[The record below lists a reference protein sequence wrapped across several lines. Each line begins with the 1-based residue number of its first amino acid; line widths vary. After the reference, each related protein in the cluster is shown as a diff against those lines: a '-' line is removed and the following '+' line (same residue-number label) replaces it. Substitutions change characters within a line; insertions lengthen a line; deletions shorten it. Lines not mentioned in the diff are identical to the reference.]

1 MSTLPVPYACLRGE
15 EIIAPL
21 VGNVVKHWNNYN
33 GYNFNTDYS
42 EMISISTTVELQN
55 GQRILL
61 TNSNCQIQSRVL
73 VEVHQSLTNNPS
85 IVWYEDLCT

>member
-21 VGNVVKHWNNYN
+21 VGNVVKHWDNYD

-42 EMISISTTVELQN
+42 EKILISTTVKLQN
-55 GQRILL
+55 GQQILL

-73 VEVHQSLTNNPS
+73 VEVHQPLTNNPS
-85 IVWYEDLCT
+85 IVWY